1 MGPYNEDVQYRRA
14 ASLGAVLLDT
24 GIDPDFRTIY
34 EQKLRA
40 LARSESVY
48 YERVKAVYP
57 KGINRHLRAIIE

>member
-14 ASLGAVLLDT
+14 ASLGAVLLNT

-48 YERVKAVYP
+48 MDRVKAVYP
-57 KGINRHLRAIIE
+57 TGINQHLRAIIE